1 MNDFIDSLKSS
12 VEDEI
17 AFQSTYRE
25 FEHCT
30 LEDDF
35 DINAAAD
42 STRAVDSWLVSQ
54 LGLSVVIK
62 LREIVQCTTVI
73 TAKLVKQLVKTLD
86 LKEQDESMV
95 NKVSYCESL
104 RKFIFLGFHD
114 HILVKCPLLLKVNQ
128 RKVAFLLFL

>member
-1 MNDFIDSLKSS
+1 MSKRKKVSVNDFIDSLKSS
-12 VEDEI
+12 VEDEV

-25 FEHCT
+25 FERCT

-42 STRAVDSWLVSQ
+42 STRAVESWLVSQ

-95 NKVSYCESL
+95 NKVS
-104 RKFIFLGFHD
+104 
-114 HILVKCPLLLKVNQ
+114 
-128 RKVAFLLFL
+128 